1 MRILG
6 TGDRAT
12 IMGPTSPYYEYYPT
26 VTGWGQYPNER
37 RVGVLYGFLFK
48 GTLKGYYKGSMM

>member
-1 MRILG
+1 
-6 TGDRAT
+6 
-12 IMGPTSPYYEYYPT
+12 MGPTSPYYEYYPT